1 MILVTKFGHDFKNSL
16 LKKNKKI
23 NTTILII
30 NIIIKMGNKIYDDY
44 VCV

>member
-16 LKKNKKI
+16 LKKKKI

-44 VCV
+44 VRV